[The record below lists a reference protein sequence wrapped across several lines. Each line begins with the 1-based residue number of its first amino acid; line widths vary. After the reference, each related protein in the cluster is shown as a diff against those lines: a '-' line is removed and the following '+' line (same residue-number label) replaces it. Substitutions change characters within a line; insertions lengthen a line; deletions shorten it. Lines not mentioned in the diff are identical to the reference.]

1 MNRIAQRLG
10 LLTLLYF
17 ASCTYTQAQF
27 FLNGN
32 AIATN
37 DSCYQLTAAANA
49 QAGSLWNGEK
59 IDLNSSFEVFV
70 DLFLGCEDLLGAD
83 GMVFGLQPISTSI
96 GGSGGAIG
104 FGDVQPSLGVEFD
117 TYQNLDFAD
126 PTFDHIT
133 IIRDGIL
140 NHNQPQGVL
149 AGPVQANADNINIED
164 CEYHPLRIAWD
175 AEAQTFSVYLDCV
188 LRLTYTADI
197 VNEIFNGDPLV
208 FWGFTSATG
217 GLNNV
222 HEVCFSYTSFLNE
235 LADETICPGESTQL
249 EASGGVSYLWSPGT
263 GLSDI
268 GIPNPVASPSE
279 TTLYTVEIL
288 DNCGNPFYD
297 DVLITVDNDQFDV
310 VIDIMPN
317 TGTSF
322 PAGTELELNT
332 TVTPAGDNYSYTW
345 SSSVMSTFSDPTA
358 DSTTVTASV
367 DQTGTETYTV
377 TVTSEDGCV
386 QEASVSIEN
395 VGVLYEIPNIFS
407 PNGDGNNDVFG
418 LFTKA
423 ELNDYNCKVFNR
435 WGKVVFETNTI
446 AAFWDG
452 SFNDNPAPS
461 EAYIYMINFQI
472 GERRFEEQG
481 SLTLV
486 R

>member
-32 AIATN
+32 AVATN

-70 DLFLGCEDLLGAD
+70 DLFLGCEDLVGAD

-117 TYQNLDFAD
+117 TYQNVDFAD

-235 LADETICPGESTQL
+235 LADQTICPGESTQL
-249 EASGGVSYLWSPGT
+249 EASGGVSYLWSPAT
-263 GLSDI
+263 GLSDT
-268 GIPNPVASPSE
+268 GISNPIASPAE

-288 DNCGNPFYD
+288 DDCGNPFYD

-310 VIDIMPN
+310 AIDIMPN
-317 TGTSF
+317 TANSF
-322 PAGTELELNT
+322 PASCELQLT
-332 TVTPAGDNYSYTW
+332 ATPTPAGENYSYAW
-345 SSSVMSTFSDPTA
+345 SSSVNNTFSDPLA
-358 DSTTVTASV
+358 DSTSVVTSP
-367 DQTGTETYTV
+367 DQAGTETYTV

-386 QEASVSIEN
+386 QEVSISIEN
-395 VGVLYEIPNIFS
+395 LGILYEVPNIFS

-435 WGKVVFETNTI
+435 WGKVVFETSTI
-446 AAFWDG
+446 GQFWDG